1 MGETDARQRRDTVAV
16 TKSSRGIGTDSQLVT
31 VSVRTKTSEPAK
43 VTLSDPVPAS
53 HTLRTEAFETDTI
66 SSDGKETRSDGT
78 LVIEHVVDPDGV
90 AEFSYRLDGPSD
102 QPLSQPT
109 IETVSDVVSGHA
121 ASPRVS
127 WASADGDTQQLAVR
141 TDGSSAFTLCS
152 PEESVTSGALRNVA
166 IGVVLTERN
175 EDAVLGT
182 ALRARKRGNAVLIVP
197 SVPAPEPET
206 IKLLEQIGAVMIKST
221 KRGASQGELYQML
234 SEAAR
239 ERGAAGVILQTRDCP
254 RIDYERT
261 GEAFKRVNY
270 EVVAIPKHWEQPTES
285 AEIVIGIP
293 AYNAAGSIGA
303 VVRRAAAYADEV
315 LVIDDGSSDETA
327 ERAREAGA
335 TVVVH
340 ERNRGYGGALKT
352 LFREGAARDA
362 AHLVV
367 IDADGQHDPADIP
380 NLVETQRRNG
390 TDIVI
395 GSRYVGQRSTEIPLI
410 RSVGLAVINH
420 MTNASLGKLR
430 PSGFI
435 RDTQSGYRAY
445 SGYAVKSLAKDRSI
459 GDNMGA
465 STDILY
471 HAHRKR
477 LSVSEVE
484 TTISYEVENA
494 SSQGSISHGVDLV
507 RNIFWTVE
515 YGRPLLILGVPGSIV
530 TLLGTIASV
539 VLFLQ
544 FSQTGTLVPAQ
555 MVIAI
560 LYVIGGVLLSITAVL
575 MHVLNNHPVM
585 KRLSDDHTEN
595 E

>member
-1 MGETDARQRRDTVAV
+1 MGETDARPRRDIVAV
-16 TKSSRGIGTDSQLVT
+16 TKSSREIGMDSQLVT
-31 VSVRTKTSEPAK
+31 VSVRTKTSDSAK
-43 VTLSDPVPAS
+43 VRLLDPVPAS

-66 SSDGKETRSDGT
+66 NSDGEETRSDGV
-78 LVIEHVVDPDGV
+78 LVIEHVVDSDGV

-109 IETVSDVVSGHA
+109 IETVSDAVPGQA

-127 WASADGDTQQLAVR
+127 WKSADGDTQQLAVR
-141 TDGSSAFTLCS
+141 TDGSSAFTVCS
-152 PEESVTSGALRNVA
+152 PEESVTSGALQNVA

-182 ALRARKRGNAVLIVP
+182 ALRARKRGNTVLIAP
-197 SVPAPEPET
+197 SVPTPEPET
-206 IKLLEQIGAVMIKST
+206 IKLLEQIGAVMIRST
-221 KRGASQGELYQML
+221 KRGASQGELYQLL

-239 ERGAAGVILQTRDCP
+239 ERGAAGIILQTRDCP

-285 AEIVIGIP
+285 ADIVIGIP

-315 LVIDDGSSDETA
+315 LVIDDGSGDETA

-352 LFREGAARDA
+352 LFRESADRDA

-420 MTNASLGKLR
+420 LTNASLGNLR

-445 SGYAVKSLAKDRSI
+445 SGYAIKSLAKDRSI

-544 FSQTGTLVPAQ
+544 FSQTGALVPAQ

-585 KRLSDDHTEN
+585 KRLSDDHIEN

>member
-1 MGETDARQRRDTVAV
+1 MLT
-16 TKSSRGIGTDSQLVT
+16 
-31 VSVRTKTSEPAK
+31 AK
-43 VTLSDPVPAS
+43 
-53 HTLRTEAFETDTI
+53 
-66 SSDGKETRSDGT
+66 
-78 LVIEHVVDPDGV
+78 
-90 AEFSYRLDGPSD
+90 
-102 QPLSQPT
+102 
-109 IETVSDVVSGHA
+109 
-121 ASPRVS
+121 
-127 WASADGDTQQLAVR
+127 
-141 TDGSSAFTLCS
+141 
-152 PEESVTSGALRNVA
+152 
-166 IGVVLTERN
+166 N

-182 ALRARKRGNAVLIVP
+182 ALRARKRGNAVLVIAAD
-197 SVPAPEPET
+197 PAPESET
-206 IKLLEQIGAVMIKST
+206 IELLEQVGAVVIGS
-221 KRGASQGELYQML
+221 RSGAPLGELYQTL

-239 ERGAAGVILQTRDCP
+239 ERGAAGIVLQTRDCP

-261 GEAFKRVNY
+261 SEAFERANY
-270 EVVAIPKHWEQPTES
+270 EVVAIPRHWEQPIES
-285 AEIVIGIP
+285 TNIVIGIP

-315 LVIDDGSSDETA
+315 VVVDDGSSDETA
-327 ERAREAGA
+327 EHAREAGA

-352 LFREGAARDA
+352 LFREGADRDA

-380 NLVETQRRNG
+380 TLVETQRRDG
-390 TDIVI
+390 SDIVI

-410 RSVGLAVINH
+410 RSAGLAVVNH
-420 MTNASLGKLR
+420 LTNASLGKLR

-445 SGYAVKSLAKDRSI
+445 SRYAIKSLAKDRSI
-459 GDNMGA
+459 GNDMGA

-471 HAHRKR
+471 HAHRKH

-484 TTISYEVENA
+484 TTISYDVENA
-494 SSQGSISHGVDLV
+494 SSQGSVSHGVDLV

-515 YGRPLLILGVPGSIV
+515 YGRPLLILGLPGSIV
-530 TLLGTIASV
+530 TLLGTVASV

-544 FSQTGTLVPAQ
+544 FFETGALVPAQ
-555 MVIAI
+555 MVVAI

-585 KRLSDDHTEN
+585 KRLSDDHTET